1 METKLKPEEIIELM
15 RALGFHRIPSR
26 NRWKMKISDT
36 IVVTD
41 AQLRDANENGPL
53 ADFLMKYLDESFKSL
68 STLARRKQILS
79 AFFK

>member
-36 IVVTD
+36 IVFTD
-41 AQLRDANENGPL
+41 AQLRDANEGGRL
-53 ADFLMKYLDESFKSL
+53 ADFLMKYLDESFKSI